1 MSKIRFSR
9 VTTERGLKSKQ
20 FSSWLFRSVRPE
32 NVRLLLREGKG
43 SETQG
48 EDKRKVLF
56 FFLVFLGF
64 FFSVKKWWFRVLYRG
79 KLREKIRERI
89 GGGY

>member
-56 FFLVFLGF
+56 FFFCEEMV
-64 FFSVKKWWFRVLYRG
+64 V
-79 KLREKIRERI
+79 
-89 GGGY
+89 